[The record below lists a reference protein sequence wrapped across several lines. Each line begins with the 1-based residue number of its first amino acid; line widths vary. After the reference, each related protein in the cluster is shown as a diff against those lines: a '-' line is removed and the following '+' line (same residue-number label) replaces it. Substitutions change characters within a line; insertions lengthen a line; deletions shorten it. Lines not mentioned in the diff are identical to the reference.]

1 MENKLS
7 LDFNNFIDFEHHYE
21 KIQRHAQVI
30 RNKYAPT
37 VDTIQYMHALF
48 DFFLDDIK
56 NIANEIYNGAL
67 DEANKGCISFSA
79 LEVKECI
86 INGTKACFDL
96 YMRLIN
102 GYNAG
107 AMFRGYDKLEK
118 DIDSFKLRMH
128 RVSQKQSESLYSKY
142 AIFLKKERRETRNSR
157 STIIAAVMSTLGV
170 IIAFIAL
177 YISVTP
183 LLKTVSVTPH
193 IKKKETSAKNDDI
206 LINSIQLA
214 VNRCNIPKK

>member
-1 MENKLS
+1 M
-7 LDFNNFIDFEHHYE
+7 EHHYD
-21 KIQRHAQVI
+21 KIQRHAQII

-37 VDTIQYMHALF
+37 VDTVHYLHGLF

-56 NIANEIYNGAL
+56 NIANEIYTGAL
-67 DEANKGCISFSA
+67 DEANKGCISFSP
-79 LEVKECI
+79 LELKECI
-86 INGTKACFDL
+86 LNGTKACFDL

-128 RVSQKQSESLYSKY
+128 RISQKQSESICSQY
-142 AIFLKKERRETRNSR
+142 AIFLKKERRETWNSR

-170 IIAFIAL
+170 IIATIAL
-177 YISVTP
+177 CISFAP
-183 LLKTVSVTPH
+183 LLKTVSVKPH
-193 IKKKETSAKNDDI
+193 ITKKETNSKIDNI
-206 LINSIQLA
+206 LINLAQLA

>member
-1 MENKLS
+1 MS
-7 LDFNNFIDFEHHYE
+7 LDFNIFIDIEHHYE

-30 RNKYAPT
+30 RNKYAPIA
-37 VDTIQYMHALF
+37 DTAQYLHALF

-118 DIDSFKLRMH
+118 DIDCFKLRMH
-128 RVSQKQSESLYSKY
+128 QISQKQSESIYSKY
-142 AIFLKKERRETRNSR
+142 STFLKKERRETWNSR
-157 STIIAAVMSTLGV
+157 ATIIAAVMSTLGV
-170 IIAFIAL
+170 IIAIGVSFAP
-177 YISVTP
+177 S
-183 LLKTVSVTPH
+183 LKTVSTKPH
-193 IKKKETSAKNDDI
+193 LESNAKIDNI
-206 LINSIQLA
+206 LISATQLA